1 MTSIPP
7 LQTLTIAAD
16 ALSWLV
22 RTPPTAPDGTY
33 DSEDQVDSGDDP
45 ANHSAVTNAIGD
57 VEILAPKGQEDPD
70 PLVIAGFMDAV
81 VHPNA
86 VDDRLGAFSAGLQL
100 LAHLPPESAPAKQI
114 EDSAII
120 MLYDTIPHP
129 VATTLGPQHAFRQA
143 DGGGNNVINPDI
155 GRAGMPYART
165 VQSHTPISPTALP
178 DPGLVFDTLMC
189 ARDRQDH
196 PGGNSSLTFAFA
208 TLVTHSLFRTDQS
221 DWTVNA
227 TSSYLDLSP
236 LYGINQTTQDLVRD
250 KSQGRGL
257 LYPDTFSEERL
268 TFLPPAASALLVIL
282 NRNHNYIAQ
291 MLLHINERGTWSD
304 PPPTD
309 ATALAKQDEEIF
321 QIARLVKCLWPFQVS
336 HRRRLCRWV
345 FWGLQASLDLFDFP
359 IFTLCQRAEGIVS
372 PLLNDAFSP
381 LDDSAG
387 EPVSRGQ
394 GNQCSVE
401 FNVLYRW
408 HAVLSQADEQ
418 WTEQIFGKVFGTAKP
433 FDQLTLSDFMTAF
446 TSVMASIPTDPRQR
460 TFGNLTR
467 GADGRFADS
476 DLARI
481 LQDATEA
488 PAGAFRA
495 RGVPAVLRVMEIL
508 GITQAR
514 QWGVCTMNEFRA
526 FLGLK
531 TFADF
536 SDWSSD
542 PEIQNAARLLYGHID
557 NLELYVGIECE
568 DTMPLKPE
576 VRFSSGYTLMRAIL
590 SDALALV
597 RGDRYFTTDY
607 TPWNLTSWGFQ
618 DCFRDPHNG
627 GLGGEMPKL
636 LERHLPNYYPSN
648 SVYSCFSFFT
658 PTHMQTSLTAQGIAA
673 NYTFSRPVPTNP
685 PYILNTLTAINYVF
699 NNPASFTNMYNMKDL
714 GFGYGFFL
722 TFDDPSTHDP
732 DRQWALNALF
742 PSSDSLTQYRT
753 WYRTAVTN
761 FIQTRSWQ
769 YDGVTGNYIDVVKG
783 VVNAAAVKWV
793 TDCLCGITLKADATP
808 LGIYTE
814 YEMYEMLATLYTAIF
829 LTIGDPEH
837 QCSTESA
844 AQQAATIMKALV
856 GTTVVEVSPTSV
868 LSPDAGLGTT
878 TTSSGTTTTATSGT
892 TTTSSGVN
900 SGPSTGVTVNML
912 QGGLLGGL
920 AGAATGA
927 VTGAATT
934 VASTAAAAASTATQA
949 VGAASMPYFGFIQR
963 LAASG
968 RSARVM
974 VATII
979 GLAVMSSV
987 NFAQGAVHVL
997 DFYLDDERAQEC
1009 QQIIALVQQNTP
1021 DADNTLIAYI
1031 REGMRLNPQYCGLWR
1046 QCAVDASIPQGAGLD
1061 PINVKAGDRVWGS
1074 FKNAHINATDF
1085 PNPMQV
1091 DLTRPASAYATQ
1103 NGTGF
1108 HVCPGVSLTEL
1119 TMLEIVKAVFGLKNV
1134 RRAPG
1139 DAGRLAGF
1147 TQLVNETETKVY
1159 ITPYG
1164 TTSAWP
1170 GSMNLVYDD

>member
-7 LQTLTIAAD
+7 LQTLTTSAD

-22 RTPPTAPDGTY
+22 RSPPTAPDGTY
-33 DSEDQVDSGDDP
+33 DSEDQVDSADDP

-57 VEILAPKGQEDPD
+57 FIETIQTAFL
-70 PLVIAGFMDAV
+70 DAV
-81 VHPNA
+81 LHPNA
-86 VDDRLGAFSAGLQL
+86 VDDRKGAFSAGLQL

-120 MLYDTIPHP
+120 MLYNTIPHP
-129 VATTLGPQHAFRQA
+129 VATTLGPEHAFRQA

-155 GRAGMPYART
+155 GRAGMPYA
-165 VQSHTPISPTALP
+165 HHL
-178 DPGLVFDTLMC
+178 
-189 ARDRQDH
+189 
-196 PGGNSSLTFAFA
+196 GGNSSLTFAFA

-221 DWTVNA
+221 DWIVNA

-236 LYGINQTTQDLVRD
+236 LYGINQATQDLVRD
-250 KSQGRGL
+250 KSQGGGL
-257 LYPDTFSEERL
+257 FYPDTFSEERL

-291 MLLHINERGTWSD
+291 MLLRINERGTWSD
-304 PPPTD
+304 PLPTD
-309 ATALAKQDEEIF
+309 ASASAKQDEEIF
-321 QIARLVKCLWPFQVS
+321 QIARLVNCGHF
-336 HRRRLCRWV
+336 
-345 FWGLQASLDLFDFP
+345 
-359 IFTLCQRAEGIVS
+359 RAFIVGDYVAGFLEGVVS

-394 GNQCSVE
+394 GNQCSIE
-401 FNVLYRW
+401 FNILYRW

-418 WTEQIFGKVFGTAKP
+418 WTEQIFGKVFGTSKP
-433 FDQLTLSDFMTAF
+433 FDQLTLADFMTAF
-446 TSVMASIPTDPRQR
+446 AGVMASIPTDPRQR
-460 TFGNLTR
+460 TFGGLTR
-467 GADGRFADS
+467 GTDGRFADG

-495 RGVPAVLRVMEIL
+495 RGVPAVLCVMEIL

-514 QWGVCTMNEFRA
+514 KWGVCTMNEFRA

-536 SDWSSD
+536 EDWSSD
-542 PEIQNAARLLYGHID
+542 PEIANAARLLYEHID

-590 SDALALV
+590 SDALAIV

-627 GLGGEMPKL
+627 G
-636 LERHLPNYYPSN
+636 SN

-658 PTHMQTSLTAQGIAA
+658 PTHMQTSLTAQGTAG
-673 NYTFSRPVPTNP
+673 NYTFSRPVPTNAL
-685 PYILNTLTAINYVF
+685 YILNTLTAINYVF
-699 NNPASFTNMYNMKDL
+699 SDPASFTNMYNMKDL

-732 DRQWALNALF
+732 DRQWALKALY

-753 WYRTAVTN
+753 WYRTAVTD
-761 FIQTRSWQ
+761 F
-769 YDGVTGNYIDVVKG
+769 G

-793 TDCLCGITLKADATP
+793 TDCLCGITLKTDATP

-814 YEMYEMLATLYTAIF
+814 YEVYEMLATLVSWAIF

-837 QCSTESA
+837 QCSTS
-844 AQQAATIMKALV
+844 T
-856 GTTVVEVSPTSV
+856 
-868 LSPDAGLGTT
+868 AGWDDHEGARGHDCGR
-878 TTSSGTTTTATSGT
+878 SRAHQRAY
-892 TTTSSGVN
+892 
-900 SGPSTGVTVNML
+900 PFTGITVNKL
-912 QGGLLGGL
+912 QGGLFDGL
-920 AGAATGA
+920 AGAAIST
-927 VTGAATT
+927 VTSAGTT
-934 VASTAAAAASTATQA
+934 VANTAATATSTATQA
-949 VGAASMPYFGFIQR
+949 VGGLDGAASMPYVGFIQR

-968 RSARVM
+968 RSAKVM

-987 NFAQGAVHVL
+987 NFAQG
-997 DFYLDDERAQEC
+997 
-1009 QQIIALVQQNTP
+1009 
-1021 DADNTLIAYI
+1021 
-1031 REGMRLNPQYCGLWR
+1031 LNPQYCGLWR
-1046 QCAVDASIPQGAGLD
+1046 QCAVDASIPHGAGLD

-1074 FKNAHINATDF
+1074 FKNAHLNSTDF

-1091 DLTRPASAYATQ
+1091 DPTRPASAYATQ

-1119 TMLEIVKAVFGLKNV
+1119 TMLEMVKAVFGLKNV

-1139 DAGRLAGF
+1139 DAGLLAGF
-1147 TQLVNETETKVY
+1147 THLVNETETKVY

>member
-7 LQTLTIAAD
+7 LQTLTSAAD

-22 RTPPTAPDGTY
+22 RAPPTAPDGTY
-33 DSEDQVDSGDDP
+33 NSEDQVDSGDDP

-70 PLVIAGFMDAV
+70 PLVIAGFLDAV

-100 LAHLPPESAPAKQI
+100 LGHLPPESAPAKKI

-129 VATTLGPQHAFRQA
+129 VATTLGPAHAFRQA

-165 VQSHTPISPTALP
+165 LQSHTPISPTALP
-178 DPGLVFDTLMC
+178 DPGLVFDTLMR

-208 TLVTHSLFRTDQS
+208 TLVTHSIFRSDPS
-221 DWTVNA
+221 DWTINA

-236 LYGINQTTQDLVRD
+236 VYGINQATQDLVRD

-257 LYPDTFSEERL
+257 LYPDTFSEEHL

-282 NRNHNYIAQ
+282 SRNHNYIAQ
-291 MLLHINERGTWSD
+291 MLLRINERGTWND

-321 QIARLVKCLWPFQVS
+321 QIARLVNCCHF
-336 HRRRLCRWV
+336 R
-345 FWGLQASLDLFDFP
+345 SLIVGDYVAGFLGSS
-359 IFTLCQRAEGIVS
+359 EGIVT

-401 FNVLYRW
+401 FNILYRW

-418 WTEQIFGKVFGTAKP
+418 WTEQLFGKVFGTSKP
-433 FDQLTLSDFMTAF
+433 FDQLTLGDFMTAF
-446 TSVMASIPTDPRQR
+446 TSVMANIPTDPRQR
-460 TFGNLTR
+460 TFGGLTR
-467 GADGRFADS
+467 GADGRFADG

-508 GITQAR
+508 GMTQAR
-514 QWGVCTMNEFRA
+514 RWGVCTMNEFRA

-536 SDWSSD
+536 SDWNSD

-576 VRFSSGYTLMRAIL
+576 VRFSSGYTVRTLFFQFHSSSPYIHLFQLMRAIL

-597 RGDRYFTTDY
+597 RGDRFFTTDY

-658 PTHMQTSLTAQGIAA
+658 PAHMQTSLTAQGTAA
-673 NYTFSRPVPTNP
+673 NYTFTRPVPTNP

-699 NNPASFTNMYNMKDL
+699 SNPASFTNMYNMKDL

-722 TFDDPSTHDP
+722 TFDNPSTHDP
-732 DRQWALNALF
+732 DRQWALKALF
-742 PSSDSLTQYRT
+742 PSSDSLTQYQT

-761 FIQTRSWQ
+761 FVQTRSWK

-793 TDCLCGITLKADATP
+793 TDCLCGITLKTDATP
-808 LGIYTE
+808 LGMYTE
-814 YEMYEMLATLYTAIF
+814 YEVYEMLATLYTAVF

-837 QCSTESA
+837 QCSMKSA
-844 AQQAATIMKALV
+844 AQQAATVLKALV
-856 GTTVVEVSPTSV
+856 GTTVVEIAPTSV

-878 TTSSGTTTTATSGT
+878 TASSGTTTTATSSGT
-892 TTTSSGVN
+892 TTTSSG
-900 SGPSTGVTVNML
+900 
-912 QGGLLGGL
+912 GGLLGGL
-920 AGAATGA
+920 AGAATGT
-927 VTGAATT
+927 VTGAATA
-934 VASTAAAAASTATQA
+934 VAGTAAAATSTATQA
-949 VGAASMPYFGFIQR
+949 VGVLDGTASMPYFGFIQR
-963 LAASG
+963 LAAAG

-979 GLAVMSSV
+979 GLAMMSSV

-997 DFYLDDERAQEC
+997 DFYLDDERVQER
-1009 QQIIALVQQNTP
+1009 QQIIALVQQNTA
-1021 DADNTLIAYI
+1021 DADNTLVGYI

-1074 FKNAHINATDF
+1074 FKNAHLNATDF
-1085 PNPMQV
+1085 PNPTQV
-1091 DLTRPASAYATQ
+1091 DPTRPASAYATQ

-1139 DAGRLAGF
+1139 DAGLLAGF

-1170 GSMNLVYDD
+1170 GSMTLVYDD

>member
-7 LQTLTIAAD
+7 LQTLTTAAD
-16 ALSWLV
+16 ALSWLA
-22 RTPPTAPDGTY
+22 RSAPTAPDGTY
-33 DSEDQVDSGDDP
+33 DSEDQVDSADDP

-70 PLVIAGFMDAV
+70 PLVITAFLDAV
-81 VHPNA
+81 LHPNA
-86 VDDRLGAFSAGLQL
+86 VDDRKGAFSAGLQL

-120 MLYDTIPHP
+120 MLYNTIPHP
-129 VATTLGPQHAFRQA
+129 VATTLGPEHAFRQA

-165 VQSHTPISPTALP
+165 LQSHTPISPTALP
-178 DPGLVFDTLMC
+178 DPGLVFDTLMR

-236 LYGINQTTQDLVRD
+236 LYGINQATQDLVRD
-250 KSQGRGL
+250 KSQGCGL

-291 MLLHINERGTWSD
+291 MLLRINERGTWSD

-309 ATALAKQDEEIF
+309 ASAFAKQDEEIF
-321 QIARLVKCLWPFQVS
+321 QIARLVNCGHFRALIVGDYVAGFLGVS
-336 HRRRLCRWV
+336 
-345 FWGLQASLDLFDFP
+345 
-359 IFTLCQRAEGIVS
+359 EGVVS

-401 FNVLYRW
+401 FNILYRW

-418 WTEQIFGKVFGTAKP
+418 WTEQIFGKVFGTSKP
-433 FDQLTLSDFMTAF
+433 FDQLTLADFMTAF
-446 TSVMASIPTDPRQR
+446 AGVMASIPTDPRQR
-460 TFGNLTR
+460 TFGGLTR
-467 GADGRFADS
+467 GTDGRFTDG

-514 QWGVCTMNEFRA
+514 KWGVCTMNEFRA

-536 SDWSSD
+536 EDWSSD
-542 PEIQNAARLLYGHID
+542 PEIANAARLLHGHID

-636 LERHLPNYYPSN
+636 LERHLPNHYPSN

-658 PTHMQTSLTAQGIAA
+658 PTYMQTSLTAQGTAA
-673 NYTFSRPVPTNP
+673 NYTFSRPVPTNA

-699 NNPASFTNMYNMKDL
+699 SDPASFTNMYNMKDL
-714 GFGYGFFL
+714 GFRYGFFL
-722 TFDDPSTHDP
+722 AFDDPSTHDP
-732 DRQWALNALF
+732 DHQWALKALF

-753 WYRTAVTN
+753 WYRTVVTD
-761 FIQTRSWQ
+761 FVQTRSWK

-793 TDCLCGITLKADATP
+793 TDCLCGITLKTDATP

-814 YEMYEMLATLYTAIF
+814 YEVYEMLATLQQYTAIF

-837 QCSTESA
+837 QCSTKSA
-844 AQQAATIMKALV
+844 AQQAGTIMKALV
-856 GTTVVEVSPTSV
+856 GTTVVEVAPTSV

-878 TTSSGTTTTATSGT
+878 SSGATLTSGTATTSSS
-892 TTTSSGVN
+892 
-900 SGPSTGVTVNML
+900 
-912 QGGLLGGL
+912 
-920 AGAATGA
+920 
-927 VTGAATT
+927 
-934 VASTAAAAASTATQA
+934 
-949 VGAASMPYFGFIQR
+949 R

-968 RSARVM
+968 RSAKVM

-987 NFAQGAVHVL
+987 NFAQGENVAVQVM
-997 DFYLDDERAQEC
+997 DFYLDDERAQER
-1009 QQIIALVQQNTP
+1009 QQIIALVQQNTA
-1021 DADNTLIAYI
+1021 DADNTLVGYI

-1061 PINVKAGDRVWGS
+1061 PIHVKAGDRVWGS
-1074 FKNAHINATDF
+1074 FKNAHLNSTDF
-1085 PNPMQV
+1085 PNPTQV
-1091 DLTRPASAYATQ
+1091 DPTRPASAYATQ

-1119 TMLEIVKAVFGLKNV
+1119 TMLEMVKAVFGLKNV
-1134 RRAPG
+1134 RRASG
-1139 DAGRLAGF
+1139 NAGLLAGF